1 MWPWILIAGIA
12 AAVLVVFAVQR
23 LHPDVDHML
32 YPRKY
37 ESIVKKEAKEYD
49 LPQSLVYAVIKAES
63 DFDPEAE
70 SPVGAL
76 GLMQMMPET
85 FDWMQTHIG
94 GEYDA
99 SALLD
104 PEISIKYGCALLR
117 VLLNEYDNLATCP
130 EEYILWFHHLPWNY
144 RMKSGRT
151 LWGEMTYLY
160 NRGVSA
166 VESHIA
172 TWHQMKPFV
181 DNQRFEEVDQRL
193 KLQEENA
200 RLWRD
205 TCLRYF
211 SQFAE

>member
-1 MWPWILIAGIA
+1 MNKRSKHLKKSKKKPLWPWILIAGIA

-37 ESIVKKEAKEYD
+37 GSIVKKEAKEYD

-104 PEISIKYGCALLR
+104 PEIRIKYGCALLR
-117 VLLNEYDNLATCP
+117 VLLNEYDNLATAVCAYNAGMGNVTSWLSDP
-130 EEYILWFHHLPWNY
+130 AYSED
-144 RMKSGRT
+144 GVT
-151 LWGEMTYLY
+151 LKE
-160 NRGVSA
+160 
-166 VESHIA
+166 I
-172 TWHQMKPFV
+172 P
-181 DNQRFEEVDQRL
+181 FEETRL
-193 KLQEENA
+193 YVQKVLQYKETYEKLYGGIENG
-200 RLWRD
+200 
-205 TCLRYF
+205 
-211 SQFAE
+211 

>member
-1 MWPWILIAGIA
+1 
-12 AAVLVVFAVQR
+12 
-23 LHPDVDHML
+23 ML

-37 ESIVKKEAKEYD
+37 GSIVKKEAKEYD

-99 SALLD
+99 SALLY

-117 VLLNEYDNLATCP
+117 VLLNEYDNLATAVCAYNAGMGNVTSWLSDP
-130 EEYILWFHHLPWNY
+130 AYSED
-144 RMKSGRT
+144 GVT
-151 LWGEMTYLY
+151 LKE
-160 NRGVSA
+160 
-166 VESHIA
+166 I
-172 TWHQMKPFV
+172 P
-181 DNQRFEEVDQRL
+181 FEETRL
-193 KLQEENA
+193 YVQKVLQYKETYEKLYGGIENG
-200 RLWRD
+200 
-205 TCLRYF
+205 
-211 SQFAE
+211 

>member
-1 MWPWILIAGIA
+1 MNKRSKHLKKSKKKPLWPWILIAGIA

-76 GLMQMMPET
+76 G
-85 FDWMQTHIG
+85 

-117 VLLNEYDNLATCP
+117 VLLNEYDNLATAVCAYNAGMGNVTSWLSDP
-130 EEYILWFHHLPWNY
+130 AYSED
-144 RMKSGRT
+144 GVT
-151 LWGEMTYLY
+151 LKE
-160 NRGVSA
+160 
-166 VESHIA
+166 I
-172 TWHQMKPFV
+172 P
-181 DNQRFEEVDQRL
+181 FEETRL
-193 KLQEENA
+193 YVQKVLQYKETYEKLYGGIGNG
-200 RLWRD
+200 
-205 TCLRYF
+205 
-211 SQFAE
+211 

>member
-37 ESIVKKEAKEYD
+37 GFIVKKEAKEYD
-49 LPQSLVYAVIKAES
+49 LPQSLVYAGIMDMARTTINVLGDATGALFVSKLES

-117 VLLNEYDNLATCP
+117 VLLNEYDNLATAVCAYNAGMGNVTSWLSDP
-130 EEYILWFHHLPWNY
+130 AYSED
-144 RMKSGRT
+144 GVT
-151 LWGEMTYLY
+151 LKE
-160 NRGVSA
+160 
-166 VESHIA
+166 I
-172 TWHQMKPFV
+172 P
-181 DNQRFEEVDQRL
+181 FEETRL
-193 KLQEENA
+193 YVQKVLQYKETYEKLYGGIENG
-200 RLWRD
+200 
-205 TCLRYF
+205 
-211 SQFAE
+211 

>member
-37 ESIVKKEAKEYD
+37 GSIVKKEAKEYD

-85 FDWMQTHIG
+85 FDWIQTDIG
-94 GEYDA
+94 G
-99 SALLD
+99 
-104 PEISIKYGCALLR
+104 
-117 VLLNEYDNLATCP
+117 
-130 EEYILWFHHLPWNY
+130 
-144 RMKSGRT
+144 
-151 LWGEMTYLY
+151 
-160 NRGVSA
+160 
-166 VESHIA
+166 
-172 TWHQMKPFV
+172 
-181 DNQRFEEVDQRL
+181 
-193 KLQEENA
+193 
-200 RLWRD
+200 
-205 TCLRYF
+205 
-211 SQFAE
+211 

>member
-37 ESIVKKEAKEYD
+37 GSIVKKEAKEYD

-104 PEISIKYGCALLR
+104 PEISIKYGCCA
-117 VLLNEYDNLATCP
+117 C
-130 EEYILWFHHLPWNY
+130 F
-144 RMKSGRT
+144 
-151 LWGEMTYLY
+151 
-160 NRGVSA
+160 
-166 VESHIA
+166 
-172 TWHQMKPFV
+172 
-181 DNQRFEEVDQRL
+181 
-193 KLQEENA
+193 
-200 RLWRD
+200 
-205 TCLRYF
+205 
-211 SQFAE
+211 

>member
-37 ESIVKKEAKEYD
+37 GSIVKKEAKEYD

-99 SALLD
+99 SALLG

-117 VLLNEYDNLATCP
+117 VLLNEYDNLATAVCAYNAGMGNVTSWLSDP
-130 EEYILWFHHLPWNY
+130 AYSED
-144 RMKSGRT
+144 GVT
-151 LWGEMTYLY
+151 LKE
-160 NRGVSA
+160 
-166 VESHIA
+166 I
-172 TWHQMKPFV
+172 P
-181 DNQRFEEVDQRL
+181 FEETRL
-193 KLQEENA
+193 YVQKVLQYKETYEKLYGGIENG
-200 RLWRD
+200 
-205 TCLRYF
+205 
-211 SQFAE
+211 